1 MPVDQ
6 LNPTRLLW
14 QEKKMLTRRLLL
26 AGAASG
32 FAASSRA
39 APESFQA
46 FLGGVR
52 TEARR
57 AGISAATLDRA
68 FAELHPN
75 PRVIELDRKQ
85 PEFVLTWEQ
94 YRTRVISD
102 QRIADGK
109 IAWRQNFPLLQ
120 SIHGRYGVDPRVIIG
135 IWGLESNF
143 GTKTGGFQ
151 VIEALAT
158 LAWEGRRAA
167 FFRGELMAAL
177 KILEHGDISPAR
189 MTGSYA
195 GAMGQPQFM
204 PSSYLRLAVDF
215 DGDGRRDIWNS
226 RADALGSIGNYLQKS
241 GWRDGET
248 WGQEILLPDG
258 FSGETGRDHRRPLGE
273 WLRQGI
279 KPVGEKPLARAET
292 PAAIILP
299 DGATDHG
306 GAAFFAYGNF
316 GAIRRYNP
324 SDFYALAVG
333 LIGDQVAA

>member
-1 MPVDQ
+1 
-6 LNPTRLLW
+6 
-14 QEKKMLTRRLLL
+14 MLTRRLLL
-26 AGAASG
+26 AGAA
-32 FAASSRA
+32 APLALPAWA
-39 APESFQA
+39 APEDFRA
-46 FLGGVR
+46 FLSGVR

-57 AGISAATLDRA
+57 AGISSVTLDRA
-68 FAELHPN
+68 FAGLQPN
-75 PRVIELDRKQ
+75 PRVVELDRKQ

-109 IAWRQNFPLLQ
+109 IAWRQNAPLLQ
-120 SIHGRYGVDPRVIIG
+120 AIHTSYGVDPRVIIG

-143 GTKTGGFQ
+143 GTKTGGFH

-167 FFRGELMAAL
+167 FFRGELIAAL
-177 KILEHGDISPAR
+177 KILEHGDISVAS

-204 PSSYLRLAVDF
+204 PSSYVRLAVDF
-215 DGDGRRDIWNS
+215 DGDGRRDIWSS

-241 GWRDGET
+241 GWRDGES
-248 WGQEILLPDG
+248 WGQEILLPAG

-292 PAAIILP
+292 TAAIILP
-299 DGATDHG
+299 DGPRDGPRDGAA